1 MCLSSTTSSPG
12 RTLQPA
18 RIARLFCGRTQ
29 KGWLKV
35 RLRRRGRCLEMLR
48 KGEEVMAVGGA
59 PWGRCSRRQ
68 LSRCRDV
75 RVLDRGQLTH
85 FYRTTSKTNKLLAF
99 FIYDRTCSKGIRLQ
113 DRCITANCHYL
124 GKREKPSLVTSS
136 AHSCRVRATRPPHLL
151 LTLSMTDT
159 DSCSL
164 AGKLLRL
171 GLPLAVSFTKPR
183 SVRLL
188 VWGPR

>member
-35 RLRRRGRCLEMLR
+35 MLRRRGGRCLEMLR

-68 LSRCRDV
+68 LSRCR
-75 RVLDRGQLTH
+75 
-85 FYRTTSKTNKLLAF
+85 
-99 FIYDRTCSKGIRLQ
+99 
-113 DRCITANCHYL
+113 
-124 GKREKPSLVTSS
+124 
-136 AHSCRVRATRPPHLL
+136 
-151 LTLSMTDT
+151 
-159 DSCSL
+159 
-164 AGKLLRL
+164 
-171 GLPLAVSFTKPR
+171 VSR
-183 SVRLL
+183 SVEI
-188 VWGPR
+188 